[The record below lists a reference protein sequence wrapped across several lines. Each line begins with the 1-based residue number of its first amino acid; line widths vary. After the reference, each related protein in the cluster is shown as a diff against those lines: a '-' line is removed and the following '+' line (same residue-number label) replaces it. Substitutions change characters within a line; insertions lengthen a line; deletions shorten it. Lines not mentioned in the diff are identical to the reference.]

1 MKRLSIFLLAA
12 AMTTAVSALTLQETS
27 APAQLSMNSVA
38 EQQARPVATTLE
50 QLPFVQQLDLDKQR
64 RAEAW
69 AQARTNKTARKLMLA
84 TAGNTVNDTLPNMTL
99 DYRAAIL
106 GMIFVDA
113 NNADIKL
120 EATVVGTSI
129 DTSKVYTYAAYT
141 IDANVILLKENV
153 TLDPVAI
160 TLKFASSPE
169 GDLSGDMVFVG
180 SNGITYNLHLC
191 WQVPAPTKEVN
202 LAYDKRARANG
213 FDGLLQLIGNNDQA
227 QCAVAVQNWELDKDM
242 TFGKE
247 ELLTDYTFLALYQNG
262 DTVFPQIASV
272 TGTITR
278 RNDTLRM
285 EAVMITFDCV
295 QYNISL
301 WYSVPQPKEVKDLGT
316 IDAKFIN
323 EIENHGVYQIIGT
336 TADGAY
342 RVSVAPLTDEAI
354 AGTYKN
360 DGWFNSDFDSQY
372 TFLGDNATQTALRVL
387 KAEVEVTTVLE
398 TGAIT
403 ATGSFVCED
412 ENKYTFV
419 LKGMYDVPHIPTDM
433 QNTPVNAVFTA
444 ETHAVEIGDQY
455 FESDGVVSV
464 NVMGYETSD
473 FLVLEF
479 FADALDPTAILP
491 EGTYEINDTYV
502 PGTAPAGTYDG
513 RYITPCFFG
522 QVIEGGYIAPE
533 WRYFL
538 TSGTITVEKVGD
550 TDLHIVVNALNSYD
564 VPVKIDIS
572 TLATALDNVSGEAVK
587 PTKTLRNGQL
597 VIERNGIE
605 YNALGAQ
612 IN

>member
-1 MKRLSIFLLAA
+1 MKRLSIFVLAV

-27 APAQLSMNSVA
+27 AQVLVTSVA
-38 EQQARPVATTLE
+38 EQQARPATTLE
-50 QLPFVQQLDLDKQR
+50 QLSQTGQLDRNKQR

-69 AQARTNKTARKLMLA
+69 AQAQTNKTARKPMLA
-84 TAGNTVNDTLPNMTL
+84 AAGNTVNATLPNMTL
-99 DYRAAIL
+99 DYRAVIL
-106 GMIFVDA
+106 GQIWVDA

-129 DTSKVYTYAAYT
+129 DTSKVYTYAANT
-141 IDANVILLKENV
+141 VLANVVLLKENV

-180 SNGITYNLHLC
+180 SNGITYNLRLC
-191 WQVPAPTKEVN
+191 WQVPEPTKEVN
-202 LAYDKRARANG
+202 LAYAKRARANG
-213 FDGLLQLIGNNDQA
+213 FDGLLQLIGNNDKA

-242 TFGKE
+242 TFGKK

-285 EAVMITFDCV
+285 EAVMITFDSI

-301 WYSVPQPKEVKDLGT
+301 WYSVPQPKEVRDLGT

-354 AGTYKN
+354 AGTYQN

-479 FADALDPTAILP
+479 FVDALDPTAILP
-491 EGTYEINDTYV
+491 EGTYEINDTHAA
-502 PGTAPAGTYDG
+502 GTAPAGTYDG

-550 TDLHIVVNALNSYD
+550 TDLHIVVNARNSYD
-564 VPVKIDIS
+564 VPVKIDIR

-597 VIERNGIE
+597 VIERNGTE